1 MCALLYFP
9 HLCATDIY
17 RYIGVISSFS
27 FDLFKVKRRWMLILV
42 PPLNLITVILLG
54 EIGVMTVERLT
65 PSVGRMLSDK
75 NLCESDGTGSLPSL
89 QGTFFLFFLSA

>member
-1 MCALLYFP
+1 MCVLLYFP

-42 PPLNLITVILLG
+42 PPLNLITVILSSSF
-54 EIGVMTVERLT
+54 ERLT

-89 QGTFFLFFLSA
+89 QGTSFFLSA

>member
-1 MCALLYFP
+1 
-9 HLCATDIY
+9 
-17 RYIGVISSFS
+17 
-27 FDLFKVKRRWMLILV
+27 MLILV

-89 QGTFFLFFLSA
+89 QGTFFFIRLTISVIGRPSSDGGHLIPGLNW